1 MAMGAEADVTRTE
14 FGWRYIHWGFSL
26 FVVGF
31 FTGFIPILHY
41 MVGGLSG
48 AMGPNFLATLTLW
61 WGCPA
66 ILAELT
72 LKTGSLGMIG
82 IGFSHLAIARQGE
95 QPDISRHEQLAL
107 TLCAYGL
114 IATLVAAGLGYVI
127 CSMIW
132 PGFYYRA
139 LNPGKNLWLAAQGL
153 CILVFVIG
161 LLYAIAG
168 IRKASEVRP

>member
-1 MAMGAEADVTRTE
+1 MKRIAVAFAALSTITGAARAHGQLVPRND
-14 FGWRYIHWGFSL
+14 
-26 FVVGF
+26 
-31 FTGFIPILHY
+31 
-41 MVGGLSG
+41 GLMLG
-48 AMGPNFLATLTLW
+48 A
-61 WGCPA
+61 
-66 ILAELT
+66 
-72 LKTGSLGMIG
+72 
-82 IGFSHLAIARQGE
+82 H
-95 QPDISRHEQLAL
+95 
-107 TLCAYGL
+107 
-114 IATLVAAGLGYVI
+114 TLVAAGVGYVI